1 MESIN
6 GIYIP
11 VFSSSLFSIIL
22 VFVLGFFLIIW
33 WIRKIFN
40 RREIHNRLLE
50 IAFEKGL
57 MNEKSRSIQQKL
69 FSK

>member
-11 VFSSSLFSIIL
+11 FFSSFLFSIIL

-57 MNEKSRSIQQKL
+57 MNEKYRSIQQKL